1 MKHVT
6 LVGVL
11 CAAGLLTCTLAA
23 RQAPEVP
30 SDAELRAKAGKA
42 VVLLQST
49 AATWERKQSCFSCH
63 HQGLILSTLR
73 LAKERGVPFDE
84 AAARASTASTFKT
97 LDNLDLAV
105 TAALQIDPAMSTGS
119 WLVAARES
127 GVAPSLATEVYAR
140 TLANRQ
146 ERDGS
151 WITIDQRPPQSF
163 SPVTATAIAVRAL
176 QEHASASH
184 ADDTRAAVGR
194 ARTRLQQARVRDTED
209 RNFQLFGL
217 AWTGQ
222 DAAALRPFVDRTLAE
237 QRPDGGW
244 SQLPTLASEAYA
256 TGETLVALNRAGRL
270 PTADPAWQK
279 GLRFLLNAQKPDG
292 SWLVR
297 TRVHE
302 QDLVSPPY
310 FETGFPHGRDQI
322 TSCMATAWAAM
333 AIMQALPIVVPNA
346 TLASPAA
353 GPAMRAAAP
362 PANGDAAWMRVALF
376 GTRDELAALVAAG
389 LDPNS
394 RTTRG
399 TTLLMMAAHDPAKV
413 RLLLANGANAKAVSD
428 SKHTA
433 VMIAANHRGAIE
445 SMRLLLDAG
454 ASPEMPPAAPGRASA
469 GAKGRPSPMLYAIWS
484 GETEKVALLL
494 DRGAKLPRKLS
505 IAGIIFATPLELA
518 TVQHDLAMVKYL
530 ASSGADVNELGELG
544 TPPLFMAVAGNDVAM
559 LRLLLSL
566 GASVNQVDQ
575 QGETALMH
583 AALIDFGDTAAI
595 DTLLAAGADRD
606 VRSPD
611 KMTARDLALKHGH
624 GGHSKRLETQ

>member
-1 MKHVT
+1 VKHVT
-6 LVGVL
+6 PTGVL

-23 RQAPEVP
+23 GQAPGLP
-30 SDAELRAKAGKA
+30 PDAELRAKAGKA
-42 VVLLQST
+42 VALLQAT
-49 AATWERKQSCFSCH
+49 AATWERKQTCFSCH

-73 LAKERGVPFDE
+73 LARERGVPFDE
-84 AAARASTASTFKT
+84 AAARASAAAAFKT
-97 LDNLDLAV
+97 LDNLDIAV
-105 TAALQIDPAMSTGS
+105 TAALQIDPAMATGS

-140 TLANRQ
+140 SLTNRQ

-176 QEHASASH
+176 QEYAPASH
-184 ADDTRAAVGR
+184 AADTHAAVAR
-194 ARTRLQQARVRDTED
+194 ARAWLQQARVRDTED

-222 DAAALRPFVDRTLAE
+222 DAAGLRPFVDRTLAG
-237 QRPDGGW
+237 QRADGGW
-244 SQLPTLASEAYA
+244 SQLPNLASDAYA

-292 SWLVR
+292 SWLVG

-310 FETGFPHGRDQI
+310 FETGFPYGRDQI

-333 AIMQALPIVVPNA
+333 AIMQALPIVVPDA
-346 TLASPAA
+346 TLASPA
-353 GPAMRAAAP
+353 GPATRTAAAP
-362 PANGDAAWMRVALF
+362 AKGEAWMRAALF
-376 GTRDELAALVAAG
+376 GTRDELSALLDAG

-394 RTTRG
+394 RTPRG

-413 RLLLANGANAKAVSD
+413 RLLLAKGANARLASD

-454 ASPEMPPAAPGRASA
+454 ASPDLPPAPPGRASA

-494 DRGAKLPRKLS
+494 ERGAKLPRKMS
-505 IAGIIFATPLELA
+505 IAGIFFATPLELA
-518 TVQHDLAMVKYL
+518 TLQHDLAMVKYL
-530 ASSGADVNELGELG
+530 GSRGVDVNELGELG
-544 TPPLFMAVAGNDVAM
+544 TTPLFMAVAGNDDAM
-559 LRLLLSL
+559 VRALLSL
-566 GASVNQVDQ
+566 GASVNLVDQ

-583 AALIDFGDTAAI
+583 AALIDYGDTAVI

-611 KMTARDLALKHGH
+611 KLTARDMALKHGH
-624 GGHSKRLETQ
+624 GSHSKRLETQ